1 MSQLIQTTSIKA
13 QNGDLFICFGAISEE
28 EQTEI
33 IQLGFQRNQEGKVSL
48 KDYYE
53 GEGENSLLKW
63 KGYKIKYD
71 SVRKTKLYQKL
82 KLS

>member
-1 MSQLIQTTSIKA
+1 MTDLLSTQRKDQNEPNFTSLGKISQEEKVAIMKA
-13 QNGDLFICFGAISEE
+13 
-28 EQTEI
+28 
-33 IQLGFQRNQEGKVSL
+33 GFQRSQQGKVSL

-53 GEGENSLLKW
+53 VEGENLLLKW